1 MNIDNIEK
9 CQILL
14 EKRASLKQAAMIMG
28 ELPYSAFITIHQSAA
43 RGAIKVDLVDEEL
56 NMALQDAIEARI
68 KAIEKQIEHL

>member
-28 ELPYSAFITIHQSAA
+28 ELPYSAFITIQSASY
-43 RGAIKVDLVDEEL
+43 GAIKIDLVDEEL
-56 NMALQDAIEARI
+56 NMALQDAIDARI
-68 KAIEKQIEHL
+68 QAIEKQLEQL

>member
-14 EKRASLKQAAMIMG
+14 ERRASLKRAEMIMG
-28 ELPYSAFITIHQSAA
+28 EFPYSAFITIQSASH
-43 RGAIKVDLVDEEL
+43 GAIKVDLVDEEL

-68 KAIEKQIEHL
+68 KAIEKQIEYL